1 MERPGKPRHRREGRR
16 LSEREVS
23 ESNLRTIER
32 CLDFARHDTGNG
44 RREPALCLRRVVVKL
59 ARMTRALTG
68 MTSLDY
74 YGIEEL
80 LTEEE
85 RAARDGARRFVQE
98 EVVREIVPFHRA
110 GKFPDHLIP
119 RMGALGFYAPY
130 LKGNGCAGLSYTAYG
145 LIMQELER
153 ADSGLRSLASVQGPL
168 VIHAIHSFATPEQQV
183 RWLPGLVSGKLIGCF
198 ALTEHGHGSDPGGM
212 ETSAKREGDHYI
224 LNGSKCWIGNASIA
238 DIKVVWAKDGDGRV
252 GGFVVEKDAPGFRA
266 HDIEGKFSLRMSR
279 TSECWFEN
287 CRIPGENRL
296 PKASGLGAPLS
307 CLSHARAG
315 IAWGVIG
322 AAIDCYETALAYA
335 KSREQFGRPIAG
347 FQLVQQKLVWM
358 AQEITK
364 AQLLALRLTR
374 MMEVGSARPA
384 QISLAK
390 RNNVWMALEC
400 ARKGR
405 DILGAAG
412 ITDRYPVIRH
422 LMNLET
428 VSTYEGTHDI
438 HTLVVGRDITGI
450 NAFGG

>member
-1 MERPGKPRHRREGRR
+1 M
-16 LSEREVS
+16 S
-23 ESNLRTIER
+23 
-32 CLDFARHDTGNG
+32 
-44 RREPALCLRRVVVKL
+44 
-59 ARMTRALTG
+59 
-68 MTSLDY
+68 SLDY
-74 YGIEEL
+74 YSIEDL
-80 LTEEE
+80 LTDDE
-85 RAARDGARRFVQE
+85 RSVRDRTRRFVQE
-98 EVVREIVPFHRA
+98 EVLSEIVPCHRA
-110 GKFPDHLIP
+110 GKFPEHLTP

-130 LKGNGCAGLSYTAYG
+130 LKEHGCAGVSYTAYG

-153 ADSGLRSLASVQGPL
+153 ADSGLRSLASVQGAL
-168 VIHAIHSFATPEQQV
+168 TIQAIHSFGSPEQQA
-183 RWLPGLVSGKLIGCF
+183 RWLPGLVSGERVGCF

-212 ETSAKREGDHYI
+212 ETRARRDGDHYV

-238 DIKVVWAKDGDGRV
+238 DVKVVWAKDDDGHV
-252 GGFVVEKDAPGFRA
+252 GGFVVEKDALGFRA
-266 HDIEGKFSLRMSR
+266 QDIEGKFSLRMSR

-287 CRIPGENRL
+287 CRIPAENRL
-296 PKASGLGAPLS
+296 LKASGLGAPLS

-335 KSREQFGRPIAG
+335 KSRQQFGRPIAG
-347 FQLVQQKLVWM
+347 FQLVQEKLVWM
-358 AQEITK
+358 VQEITK

-374 MMEVGSARPA
+374 MMEADAVTPA

-390 RNNVWMALEC
+390 RNNAWMALEC
-400 ARKGR
+400 ARKAR
-405 DILGAAG
+405 DVLGAAG

>member
-1 MERPGKPRHRREGRR
+1 
-16 LSEREVS
+16 
-23 ESNLRTIER
+23 
-32 CLDFARHDTGNG
+32 
-44 RREPALCLRRVVVKL
+44 
-59 ARMTRALTG
+59 MTRDRTG
-68 MTSLDY
+68 IASLDY
-74 YGIEEL
+74 YGVEEL
-80 LTEEE
+80 LTEDE
-85 RAARDGARRFVQE
+85 RAARDRARRFVQE
-98 EVVREIVPFHRA
+98 EVLSEIVPCHRA
-110 GKFPDHLIP
+110 AKFPEHLIP
-119 RMGALGFYAPY
+119 RMGTLGFYAPY
-130 LKGNGCAGLSYTAYG
+130 LKEHGGAGLSQTAYG

-153 ADSGLRSLASVQGPL
+153 ADSGLRSLASVQGGL
-168 VIHAIHSFATPEQQV
+168 AIQAIHSFGSPEQQA
-183 RWLPGLVSGKLIGCF
+183 RWLPGLLSGKLVGCF

-212 ETSAKREGDHYI
+212 ETRAKREGDHYI

-238 DIKVVWAKDGDGRV
+238 NVKVVWAKDDEGCV
-252 GGFVVEKDAPGFRA
+252 GGFVVEQDAPGFRA
-266 HDIEGKFSLRMSR
+266 QDIEGKFSLRMSR

-287 CRIPGENRL
+287 CRIPAENRL
-296 PKASGLGAPLS
+296 PKAAGLAAPLS

-374 MMEVGSARPA
+374 MMEAGSVRPA

-400 ARKGR
+400 ARKAR

-422 LMNLET
+422 VMNLET

-438 HTLVVGRDITGI
+438 HTLIVGRDITGI

>member
-1 MERPGKPRHRREGRR
+1 M
-16 LSEREVS
+16 
-23 ESNLRTIER
+23 
-32 CLDFARHDTGNG
+32 D
-44 RREPALCLRRVVVKL
+44 
-59 ARMTRALTG
+59 
-68 MTSLDY
+68 SLDY
-74 YGIEEL
+74 YKIEEL

-85 RAARDGARRFVQE
+85 RAACDRARRFVQE
-98 EVVREIVPFHRA
+98 EVLSEIVPCHRA
-110 GKFPDHLIP
+110 AKFPEHLIP
-119 RMGALGFYAPY
+119 RMGALRFYAPY
-130 LKGNGCAGLSYTAYG
+130 LTEHGCAGLSYTAYG

-153 ADSGLRSLASVQGPL
+153 ADSGLRSLASVQGAL
-168 VIHAIHSFATPEQQV
+168 AIQAIHSFGSPEQHA
-183 RWLPGLVSGKLIGCF
+183 RWLPGLVSGERIGCF

-212 ETSAKREGDHYI
+212 ETRARGDGDHYF

-238 DIKVVWAKDGDGRV
+238 DVKVVWAKDDNGLV

-266 HDIEGKFSLRMSR
+266 RDIDGKFSLRMSR
-279 TSECWFEN
+279 TSECWFDN
-287 CRIPGENRL
+287 CRIPAENRL
-296 PKASGLGAPLS
+296 SRASGLRAPLS
-307 CLSHARAG
+307 CLSYARVG

-335 KSREQFGRPIAG
+335 KGREQFGRPIAS

-374 MMEVGSARPA
+374 LMEAGAARPP

-390 RNNVWMALEC
+390 RNNVWMALQC
-400 ARKGR
+400 ARKAR

-412 ITDRYPVIRH
+412 ITDTYSVIRH
-422 LMNLET
+422 VMNLES

-438 HTLVVGRDITGI
+438 HTLTVGRDITGL